1 MTLSPSPLDA
11 NDMKRHELRS
21 RTFKSA
27 GYDPT
32 CSVMEIE
39 HANGRVEQFLGV
51 PAKTYQ
57 TFMMSNEKETYFTA
71 SIRNSFFKVTVG

>member
-1 MTLSPSPLDA
+1 
-11 NDMKRHELRS
+11 
-21 RTFKSA
+21 
-27 GYDPT
+27 
-32 CSVMEIE
+32 MEIE

>member
-1 MTLSPSPLDA
+1 
-11 NDMKRHELRS
+11 MKRHELRS

-32 CSVMEIE
+32 CSVMEVE
-39 HANGRVEQFLGV
+39 YANGRVEQFLAV

-57 TFMMSNEKETYFTA
+57 AFLMSTEKETFFTA
-71 SIRNSFFKVTVG
+71 SIKNSFFKLTVS